1 MNDINFKTLI
11 NKHIPVNGSQ
21 IFINKIDLNKLL
33 YIYNW
38 SSKEVQ
44 EKMTCRP
51 IINRNRDESIKL
63 YNSLLNSDTVY
74 IFGLYNLNNKELL
87 GKITL
92 FDYNSRNK
100 SLEIGYYLLP
110 DFRKKGYMNEA
121 IKLIL
126 NLLFSKIDINKVYAQ
141 TASFNNDSN
150 ALLKLNNF
158 KLDGVLREHHELN
171 EVFYDDYIYSIL
183 RSEFILSI

>member
-1 MNDINFKTLI
+1 MTDINFKNFI

-21 IFINKIDLNKLL
+21 IFINKIDLTELL

-44 EKMTCRP
+44 GKMTCRP

-74 IFGLYNLNNKELL
+74 IFALYNLNNKELL

-110 DFRKKGYMNEA
+110 EFRKKGYMNEA
-121 IKLIL
+121 IKIIL
-126 NLLFSKIDINKVYAQ
+126 NLLFLKTDINKVYAQ

-158 KLDGVLREHHELN
+158 KLDGILREHHELN

-183 RSEFILSI
+183 RNEFIL

>member
-1 MNDINFKTLI
+1 MTDINLKNLI

-21 IFINKIDLNKLL
+21 IFIDKIDLNKLL

-63 YNSLLNSDTVY
+63 YNSLLNSDNVY
-74 IFGLYNLNNKELL
+74 IFGLYNLSNKDLI

-92 FDYNSRNK
+92 FDYNCRNK

-110 DFRKKGYMNEA
+110 KFRKKGYMNEA
-121 IKLIL
+121 IKIIL
-126 NLLFSKIDINKVYAQ
+126 NLLFLKTDINKVYAQ
-141 TASFNNDSN
+141 TASFNNNSN

-158 KLDGVLREHHELN
+158 KLDGILREHHELN

-183 RSEFILSI
+183 RSEFML

>member
-1 MNDINFKTLI
+1 MMVKEYIKLTDVNFKTLI

-44 EKMTCRP
+44 ENMTCRH
-51 IINRNRDESIKL
+51 IINRNREESIKL

-74 IFGLYNLNNKELL
+74 IFALYNLNTKELL

-110 DFRKKGYMNEA
+110 KFRKKGYMNEA
-121 IKLIL
+121 IKIIL
-126 NLLFSKIDINKVYAQ
+126 NLLFLKTDINKVYA
-141 TASFNNDSN
+141 
-150 ALLKLNNF
+150 
-158 KLDGVLREHHELN
+158 
-171 EVFYDDYIYSIL
+171 
-183 RSEFILSI
+183 

>member
-1 MNDINFKTLI
+1 MNESNFKSLI
-11 NKHIPVNGSQ
+11 DKYIPINDLR
-21 IFINKIDLNKLL
+21 IFIDKIDLNELL

-38 SSKEVQ
+38 SNKEVQ

-51 IINRNRDESIKL
+51 IINRNRNESIKL

-74 IFGLYNLNNKELL
+74 IFALYNLNTKELL

-110 DFRKKGYMNEA
+110 KFRKKGYMNEA
-121 IKLIL
+121 IKIIL
-126 NLLFSKIDINKVYAQ
+126 NLLFLKTDINKVYAQ

-158 KLDGVLREHHELN
+158 KLDGILREHHELN
-171 EVFYDDYIYSIL
+171 EVFYDDYIYSI
-183 RSEFILSI
+183 

>member
-1 MNDINFKTLI
+1 MNESNFKSLI
-11 NKHIPVNGSQ
+11 DKYIPINDLR
-21 IFINKIDLNKLL
+21 IFIDKIDLNELL

-74 IFGLYNLNNKELL
+74 IFALYNLNTKELL

-92 FDYNSRNK
+92 FDYNSRNN

-110 DFRKKGYMNEA
+110 KFRKKGYINEA
-121 IKLIL
+121 IKIIL
-126 NLLFSKIDINKVYAQ
+126 NLLFLKTDINKVYAQ

-158 KLDGVLREHHELN
+158 KLDGILREHHELN

-183 RSEFILSI
+183 RSEFML